1 MWLEKSKIMIKIEI
15 FLKQHYLALVFVV
28 VVGLVSILPQ
38 FLAIKSIGSD
48 YSGIHFMYTAN
59 EDAYMARIQEVID
72 DHWSVGSA
80 FFYEYKNWK
89 TIMPPTGEYFYAIP
103 TILLHT
109 SLSNILIATKFLFPA
124 ILFGLVYFLVLKLS
138 LNSALLSAKINAIVG
153 GLFVTLGYD
162 LIDYKTTWLFFFGQR
177 EITGLLLW
185 TRPVNPITGALLIF
199 IFLLLLWKIVN
210 SGRRWLVLPTG
221 LVWGLMTG
229 YFFSWSLSLAIVAV
243 LSTIFILRKK
253 YGVVKNL
260 LLVCLVFFLTS
271 LPYWLNIFSS
281 LGSVEGREHATRSG
295 MLFTHAPIINKVI
308 LIITMIFLLVSALE
322 YFYTKKLK
330 KENWWWFCLAL
341 ISAGWLAYN
350 QQIITGRTVWYY
362 HFVQYTIPLAIV
374 VGMVLLDHYIKPK
387 LFKIWLTGLCVI
399 VFTITIFNVV
409 AIKSYAADY
418 ESFKE
423 LQKYSA
429 PFSWLNKNTANDC
442 VVLTPAVDT
451 GLDLLIPALTHCN
464 VYATSWIFD
473 GVPTD
478 RVWHNFLVLL
488 RMKNI
493 DPSYVKEYLE
503 NNESTVRGQF
513 FTDWGQLFNQRPS
526 PYIQEKI
533 DELSTAYRDF
543 VKKDFV
549 SELRRYKLDYLLFVG
564 APSTSTLK
572 LLPGVKPVYNDA
584 NFYIYRFFY

>member
-1 MWLEKSKIMIKIEI
+1 M
-15 FLKQHYLALVFVV
+15 
-28 VVGLVSILPQ
+28 
-38 FLAIKSIGSD
+38 
-48 YSGIHFMYTAN
+48 
-59 EDAYMARIQEVID
+59 
-72 DHWSVGSA
+72 
-80 FFYEYKNWK
+80 
-89 TIMPPTGEYFYAIP
+89 
-103 TILLHT
+103 
-109 SLSNILIATKFLFPA
+109 
-124 ILFGLVYFLVLKLS
+124 
-138 LNSALLSAKINAIVG
+138 
-153 GLFVTLGYD
+153 
-162 LIDYKTTWLFFFGQR
+162 
-177 EITGLLLW
+177 
-185 TRPVNPITGALLIF
+185 
-199 IFLLLLWKIVN
+199 
-210 SGRRWLVLPTG
+210 
-221 LVWGLMTG
+221 
-229 YFFSWSLSLAIVAV
+229 
-243 LSTIFILRKK
+243 
-253 YGVVKNL
+253 
-260 LLVCLVFFLTS
+260 
-271 LPYWLNIFSS
+271 
-281 LGSVEGREHATRSG
+281 
-295 MLFTHAPIINKVI
+295 
-308 LIITMIFLLVSALE
+308 E